1 MDRPDFS
8 GHTPMMQQWRRIK
21 ADHPDI
27 LVFYRMGDFYELFYD
42 DAEKGSRLL
51 DLTLTQRGQSAGEPV
66 KMAGVPVH
74 SVESYLA
81 KLVKLGESV
90 AIAEQVG
97 DVATAKG
104 PVDRQV
110 TRIVTPGT
118 LTDSELL
125 DDKSDNILLALARD
139 KSTVGLA
146 WLSLASGTLRV
157 AEIAPQ
163 ALANELRRIAPAEV
177 LIADGVVLDGFFT
190 TRLPAWQFDVEA
202 GRRRL
207 LKQLG
212 AGTLAGYG
220 CDD

>member
-1 MDRPDFS
+1 MDRLKFPPADLP
-8 GHTPMMQQWRRIK
+8 GTTPMMQQWLRIK
-21 ADHPDI
+21 AEHPDI
-27 LVFYRMGDFYELFYD
+27 LVFYRMGDFYELFYA

-90 AIAEQVG
+90 AIAEQIG
-97 DVATAKG
+97 DPASAKG

-118 LTDSELL
+118 LTDSALL
-125 DDKSDNILLALARD
+125 DDKADNVLLSLHQN
-139 KSTVGLA
+139 SHTIGLA

-163 ALANELRRIAPAEV
+163 AL
-177 LIADGVVLDGFFT
+177 
-190 TRLPAWQFDVEA
+190 
-202 GRRRL
+202 
-207 LKQLG
+207 
-212 AGTLAGYG
+212 
-220 CDD
+220 